1 VKYLSAVLLWI
12 LWCALHSILI
22 RKTVTDYMKQ
32 KLGDQYRFYRLFYN
46 IVALVTLIP
55 LMDYSISLKG
65 VPFFRWEGRLVI
77 VKYLLWMTSIY
88 LFIAGGSH
96 YNISQFLG
104 IRQIKTGRTNRA
116 LSEYDTFDTSGILS
130 VIRHPWYVAGI
141 LILWAR
147 DMSLPTLL
155 NNIVIVAYFV
165 IGAFLE
171 ERKLLIEFGEK
182 YREYKKNVS
191 MFIPYKWLMTKIAG
205 AL

>member
-1 VKYLSAVLLWI
+1 MKYLSAVLLWI

>member
-1 VKYLSAVLLWI
+1 
-12 LWCALHSILI
+12 
-22 RKTVTDYMKQ
+22 MKQ